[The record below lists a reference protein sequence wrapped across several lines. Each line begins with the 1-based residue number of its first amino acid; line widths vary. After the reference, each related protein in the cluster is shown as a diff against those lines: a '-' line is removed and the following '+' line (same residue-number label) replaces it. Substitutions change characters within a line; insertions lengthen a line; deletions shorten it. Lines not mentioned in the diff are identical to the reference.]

1 MKQGRLL
8 TDERFRNEMRRQIQQ
23 IIDNQPGLLVSVDEN
38 DEYKIIYLE
47 GFNRYIII
55 NEFGTIY
62 ETANGWGYKTLL
74 SAQKAAQYMA
84 MRSERVKSRQTH
96 KRHRGPDSYDIDMEM
111 AECYYGYNEADF
123 Y

>member
-8 TDERFRNEMRRQIQQ
+8 TDERFRNEIQRQIQQ
-23 IIDNQPGLLVSVDEN
+23 IIDDQPGLLISIDEN

-84 MRSERVKSRQTH
+84 MRSDLVKSRQTH
-96 KRHRGPDSYDIDMEM
+96 RGYRGPDSYDIDMEM